1 MRLDV
6 NKLSSAVRLALS
18 VGAVATAGTLTAQAQ
33 TTDQKSQSL
42 ETIVVTGSNIRR
54 VDIETANPVVSI
66 DAAAIQNTGKL
77 TLGDIVQSLPAN
89 MNGTNPQVNNGGGSG
104 SATVSLRGLG
114 TQRTL
119 VLVDGHVVLNKDINS
134 IPINAV
140 ERVEVLTSGAS
151 AIYGSSAIG
160 GVVNVILKKSY
171 QGATFSADYGIS
183 DHDDGQRKGVHF
195 LFGHTS
201 DKGSLMAGIDYNKQ
215 DSVLQ
220 AHRAFSHDA
229 KSLYGRNSGVSGSGS
244 PIGAIP
250 PEFNPA
256 NVAPGGSSTGPNGRF
271 AIPGS
276 GPLFEHYGC
285 RTLAHTP
292 GTSGANPLTDYHCFV
307 NNGTATTPSD
317 KYNYA
322 AVNLLMTPQERTSLF
337 LNGTYHLTDNVDVYL
352 TGVHNKTASGFQL
365 APDPLTTGGGWVI
378 SANSLYNPFGIQFGG
393 PGGRSAGLRLVAAG
407 NRAAKTNN
415 VTDQFQAG
423 FKGHFGIF
431 DQDWNWEL
439 GSDYGH
445 ISTIA
450 TTLGLPDLAKL
461 NVASGPSMLV
471 NGVPTCVG
479 TPGDANTAISGC
491 VPFNC
496 FNPYSPEQAAVLA
509 SIAAPALTNTWQQE
523 RIHHLDFNCGVFNLP
538 AGTAQLALG
547 VNYRKE
553 YTNNTVASDLTINPA
568 TGNCTLGSQCS
579 SHLQGGYNVKEAY
592 GELFLPI
599 LKDLPFANSLNVTL
613 SDRWSKYST
622 FGSTNNIAIGLEYR
636 PIADL
641 LLRGN
646 YNKVFRAPTVG
657 DVFGAPISSAPK
669 LSRDP
674 CEYSGSTNPNASN
687 PACANVPTSGGF
699 INTDVAQNLQI
710 KGISSGSQYAG
721 FPIKA
726 EHGATFNWGFVYSPH
741 WVEGLSISADL
752 WRVKLDDTITTVG
765 AQAVLDSCFAGASQ
779 FCPLIHRFATGDVG
793 QIDYIL
799 QPTGNVG
806 RIDVKGT
813 DFSVKYRLPQFAF
826 GQFSVGLDATY
837 LAQYNQTVTPGIINP
852 ATGRVTTFHDAGHLL
867 NFGSA
872 ADAACPD
879 LGSGVCLMPRWRALA
894 TVAWNMGP
902 WDASWRMRYVGKF
915 RMGSGK
921 ADEDTFPA
929 GQCYYS
935 QFGQDCSIHG
945 LQLRYGARTYND
957 VQVGYNIEAIN
968 TRVDVGIDNVG
979 DIQPPYL
986 WANNTLN
993 ANTDTANFDTLG
1005 RYYFARVTVKF

>member
-6 NKLSSAVRLALS
+6 NKLSSAIRLSLS
-18 VGAVATAGTLTAQAQ
+18 LGAVAAAGTLTAQAQ

-54 VDIETANPVVSI
+54 VDIETANPVVTI

-119 VLVDGHVVLNKDINS
+119 VLIDGHVVLNKDIDA
-134 IPINAV
+134 IPIAAV

-160 GVVNVILKKSY
+160 GVVNVILKKNY
-171 QGATFSADYGIS
+171 QGAQFSADYGIS

-220 AHRAFSHDA
+220 SHRGFSHDA

-244 PIGAIP
+244 AIGAIP

-271 AIPGS
+271 SIPGS

-322 AVNLLMTPQERTSLF
+322 AVNLLMTPQERTTLF

-352 TGVHNKTASGFQL
+352 EGVHNKTQSGFQL
-365 APDPLTTGGGWVI
+365 APDPLTTAGGWVI
-378 SANSLYNPFGIQFGG
+378 SKDNLYNPFGIDFASGS
-393 PGGRSAGLRLVAAG
+393 PPLRAAGLRLVAAG

-415 VTDQFQAG
+415 VTDQFSAG
-423 FKGHFGIF
+423 LKGHFGIF

-445 ISTIA
+445 ISNIT

-471 NGVPTCVG
+471 NGVPTCVT
-479 TPGDANTAISGC
+479 TPGDASTAITGC
-491 VPFNC
+491 VPFNG
-496 FNPYSPEQAAVLA
+496 FNPYTPDQAAVLA
-509 SIAAPALTNTWQQE
+509 SIAAPALTNTWVQE
-523 RIHHLDFNCGVFNLP
+523 RIHHLDFNGGVFNLP
-538 AGTAQLALG
+538 AGTAQLAIG
-547 VNYRKE
+547 ASYRKE

-568 TGNCTLGSQCS
+568 TGTCTLGSQCS

-599 LKDLPFANSLNVTL
+599 LKDMPFINSLNVTL
-613 SDRWSKYST
+613 SDRWSKYSS
-622 FGSTNNIAIGLEYR
+622 FGSTNNYAIGLEYR

-669 LSRDP
+669 LSHDP

-687 PACANVPTSGGF
+687 PACAGVPTSGGF

-741 WVEGLSISADL
+741 WVEGLSLSADI

-765 AQAVLDSCFAGASQ
+765 AQAVLDSCFAGVAA
-779 FCPLIHRFATGDVG
+779 FCPLVHRFNNDG
-793 QIDYIL
+793 QIDFIL

-806 RIDVKGT
+806 RIDVKGS
-813 DFSVKYRLPQFAF
+813 DFSVKYRLPQFSF

-837 LAQYNQTVTPGIINP
+837 LAQYNQNVTPGLVNP
-852 ATGRVTTFHDAGHLL
+852 ATGSVTIFHNAGHLL

-894 TVAWNMGP
+894 TVAWNLGP
-902 WDASWRMRYVGKF
+902 WDASWRMRYIGKF

-921 ADEDTFPA
+921 ADEDSFPA

-935 QFGQDCSIHG
+935 QFGTDCSIHG
-945 LQLRYGARTYND
+945 LQLHYGARTYND
-957 VQVGYNIEAIN
+957 IQVGYNIEAIN
-968 TRVDVGIDNVG
+968 TRVDLGVDNVG